1 MAQFPYTV
9 AETWLH
15 STLSGDSIVT
25 GIVGTRIH
33 EDVTPSIDEK
43 GDPLPSAFP
52 CIVYNVQATQPD
64 YSEVGGIVIWSGL
77 LYTVRGVFETRS
89 YGGNVDILAARIH
102 ELLHRK
108 SGAVTGG
115 RVVACVRTQPFKQ
128 REFTNQRHYRQLGGI
143 YELKVQVD

>member
-1 MAQFPYTV
+1 MPQFPYTV

-15 STLSGDSIVT
+15 STLGGDSIVT
-25 GIVGTRIH
+25 GIVSTRIH

-64 YSEVGGIVIWSGL
+64 YNEVSGIVIWSGL
-77 LYTVRGVFETRS
+77 LYLVRGVFETRS
-89 YGGNVDILAARIH
+89 YGGNVEVLAKRIDD
-102 ELLHRK
+102 LLHRK

-128 REFTNQRHYRQLGGI
+128 RELTNMRHYRSMGGI